1 MTPAPSSSRN
11 RRSATLSNIPLPIG
25 PLPPPPQHGLS
36 QHSPHSSFSSHSGPL
51 SVTIPGHQPS
61 VYPGGS
67 SPYGPPRA
75 SFSSSRASPSP
86 VTQTRSGREREQEA
100 RSDNAWRSI
109 FDAALVKAQQAVQ
122 LDELQETALAAN
134 LYAQAA
140 NDLGRVIPMCSSEK
154 KKQSMLAIQ
163 AIYLDRVSQLKES
176 TAKASSKS
184 DSAATGESH
193 DGANNYRYSVASNQ
207 GMAYGDETQQQY
219 QPQQFQ
225 TQSHMQQQLYQP
237 HPAQQLQQQYQTP
250 APIPVQHLPHQLH
263 HIQHTQQQPLVL
275 QQQQP
280 IQQQTP
286 QEQQGKGF
294 RFFGKK
300 RSKTQPSA
308 THPPE
313 FNQTWH
319 TQDPSNSTGYSQY
332 GEHVGSENDGYSVP
346 YMAPP
351 RAPSPPPV
359 VVSPIFMTQPPNSTH
374 ESGQSEEQKTN
385 KSSKWRPFGKKK
397 SKSFSNNETSTAY
410 NPQQEIIQTPPMPTP
425 AISTPVFSPTLEPV
439 AAPHLVDPTDYSD
452 AYSHQKQSDWYVANT
467 QEEYGYNEFEF
478 ENQNRYYDDGDEEV
492 DPYYIADTKG
502 RAQAFE
508 GENAGS
514 KDTQPKELEEK
525 DTSLV
530 RKPLNHSASSYS
542 QEQSFTPNYMY
553 AQNDSATSPTA
564 QADQHL
570 QSGPMLDEHAYTQ
583 AYMVDESDGN
593 ITEDLA
599 QQHYLKY
606 QEQQYYQQHQ
616 QDQQHQ
622 QYFGDDDAIVP
633 DVRGVDEAPALATP
647 ESAAGPESDL
657 TAHPENKDETALEK
671 SKSKRT
677 WFGKKKKDKAKE
689 PERFDDVAKLMDE
702 ALFGSGSAIKAQKD
716 KQKGKEREKENG
728 EEYEREEEM
737 KKMMM
742 EMEMEENVPSSAQP
756 DNQQSQDIESPL
768 QAHADIS
775 DKPAVEVAVEGAT
788 EAAPIDVTP
797 DAAEDYFT
805 TTKETSSEHDGRV
818 DTFLAPVPESSELV
832 TSESG
837 ITTTTGQDAKSI
849 VSDTPKR
856 SKTRHFGIFRS
867 KKNKDV
873 ETFQEGT
880 ALTPVATN
888 DDEKS
893 MHSSH
898 TRQSS
903 QSADRRATELAVAL
917 TVRPKEKETK
927 ARVSDEYVPYEYQE
941 ELEGPLMERVEV
953 PENREVIGFVMPI
966 EEAMDYTLEGNEEAA
981 LENWD
986 SWVSQLESFE
996 KVLSDKGMKKEKIKK
1011 VKKAKEPKDEALA
1024 PMGSIKANRSS
1035 IFGLGQ
1041 SDILRSR
1048 ASTTLDLNAHLQEGR
1063 PLSMSTTLLDDGS
1076 SSNPRLSFQ
1085 SSKSGGSEIPVQF
1098 ITTQQAKKRWWNPK
1112 RKETVSLYRVSN
1124 AFSMADLD
1132 QDRHLSTLLRSEDRI
1147 HSSDNLT
1154 LDTTIMSMPLTLTEP
1169 STPAPEFT
1177 KDAPA
1182 SMKSTLELDM
1192 MDDNKD
1198 DNKDK
1203 EKSAPK
1209 EDEEAESEVAIAP
1222 MPKTKAKAKSNKPK
1236 LLPISTPLSQ
1246 LLKIE
1251 NAEELWQY
1259 VQQAKT
1265 YATSRMN
1272 KGDKRSASIALKRAQ
1287 ALESRWQEV
1296 LLEMASSDE
1305 DTDGLL
1311 EDEDEEEESEEEV
1324 AVMPVKKEK
1333 AAPKE
1338 DVAPVVVTPTLTP
1351 IMNPLNTHNAI
1362 EDDDEEEDYV
1372 VHRRNTISR
1381 SNSTPDKY
1389 SKYKVN
1395 KPAPVV
1401 SATSS
1406 PSLAILTEEETN
1418 EKGELSVKNSA
1429 ATLAAADNHDDGRLG
1444 SDATL
1449 EQMTEST
1456 SVEHLKFYIQR
1467 MKTDTVAKARN
1478 GSKFAALEG
1487 MKNVKVLQQRL
1498 ADLQESN
1505 EEGEEDKEKTVQDTE
1520 IKEKDA

>member
-1 MTPAPSSSRN
+1 M
-11 RRSATLSNIPLPIG
+11 
-25 PLPPPPQHGLS
+25 
-36 QHSPHSSFSSHSGPL
+36 
-51 SVTIPGHQPS
+51 
-61 VYPGGS
+61 
-67 SPYGPPRA
+67 A
-75 SFSSSRASPSP
+75 S
-86 VTQTRSGREREQEA
+86 TRSGREREQEA
-100 RSDNAWRSI
+100 WSDNAWRSI

-122 LDELQETALAAN
+122 LDELQETTLAAN

-176 TAKASSKS
+176 TAKVSPHSN
-184 DSAATGESH
+184 SAATGESH
-193 DGANNYRYSVASNQ
+193 DSANNYRYSVAGNQ

-237 HPAQQLQQQYQTP
+237 HPAQQLQQQYQVP
-250 APIPVQHLPHQLH
+250 APIPAQHLPHQLH
-263 HIQHTQQQPLVL
+263 HIQHIQ

-280 IQQQTP
+280 VQQLTQQQAP

-294 RFFGKK
+294 RLFGKK

-313 FNQTWH
+313 FNQTLH
-319 TQDPSNSTGYSQY
+319 TQDHSSTGYSQY
-332 GEHVGSENDGYSVP
+332 GEYISSGNDGYSAP
-346 YMAPP
+346 YIAPP

-359 VVSPIFMTQPPNSTH
+359 VVSPIFMTHPPISAH
-374 ESGQSEEQKTN
+374 ESGQNEEQKN
-385 KSSKWRPFGKKK
+385 SKSSKWRPFGKKK

-410 NPQQEIIQTPPMPTP
+410 NPQQEIIQAPSIP
-425 AISTPVFSPTLEPV
+425 TPVFSPTLEPV
-439 AAPHLVDPTDYSD
+439 AAPHLVDPADHAD
-452 AYSHQKQSDWYVANT
+452 VYSHQKQSDWYVANT
-467 QEEYGYNEFEF
+467 QDEEYEYNEF
-478 ENQNRYYDDGDEEV
+478 ENQNHYYDDEDEEV

-508 GENAGS
+508 GENAGP
-514 KDTQPKELEEK
+514 KDTKSKGLEEE
-525 DTSLV
+525 DAPIV
-530 RKPLNHSASSYS
+530 RKPLKHSASSYS
-542 QEQSFTPNYMY
+542 QEQSFTPSYVY
-553 AQNDSATSPTA
+553 AQNDSATSPAA

-570 QSGPMLDEHAYTQ
+570 QSGLLLDEHAYTQ
-583 AYMVDESDGN
+583 AYMVDKADEN
-593 ITEDLA
+593 MTEDLA
-599 QQHYLKY
+599 QQRYLEY
-606 QEQQYYQQHQ
+606 QEQQQQQ
-616 QDQQHQ
+616 Q
-622 QYFGDDDAIVP
+622 QYLGDDDAVEP
-633 DVRGVDEAPALATP
+633 NMRGVDEAPTLAIP
-647 ESAAGPESDL
+647 ESAAGLESDL
-657 TAHPENKDETALEK
+657 AAHPENRDGTALEK

-677 WFGKKKKDKAKE
+677 WFGKKKKDKIKE
-689 PERFDDVAKLMDE
+689 PERFDDVARLMDE
-702 ALFGSGSAIKAQKD
+702 ALFGSGSVTKAQKD
-716 KQKGKEREKENG
+716 KQKGKEREKEN
-728 EEYEREEEM
+728 EEEH
-737 KKMMM
+737 KREK
-742 EMEMEENVPSSAQP
+742 EMEESVPSSVQP
-756 DNQQSQDIESPL
+756 DHQQLQDVESPL
-768 QAHADIS
+768 QVHAGIG
-775 DKPAVEVAVEGAT
+775 DKPAVEVNIEPTT
-788 EAAPIDVTP
+788 EAAPVDVIP
-797 DAAEDYFT
+797 EAVEDHFT
-805 TTKETSSEHDGRV
+805 TIKETSPEHDGRV
-818 DTFLAPVPESSELV
+818 DTFLSPVPESSELV
-832 TSESG
+832 TNESG
-837 ITTTTGQDAKSI
+837 ITTTTGQDAKSF

-856 SKTRHFGIFRS
+856 SKTRHFSIFRS
-867 KKNKDV
+867 KKNKDAEAV
-873 ETFQEGT
+873 HEGT
-880 ALTPVATN
+880 SLTPVVTN

-893 MHSSH
+893 MHSSY

-903 QSADRRATELAVAL
+903 QSADRRAMEMAVAL

-927 ARVSDEYVPYEYQE
+927 TRDSDEYVPYEYQE

-953 PENREVIGFVMPI
+953 PENREIIGFVMPV

-1011 VKKAKEPKDEALA
+1011 AKKSKEPKLPKDEVLG
-1024 PMGSIKANRSS
+1024 PMGSNKANRSS
-1035 IFGLGQ
+1035 IFGFGR
-1041 SDILRSR
+1041 SDTLRSR
-1048 ASTTLDLNAHLQEGR
+1048 TSTTLDLNAQLQEGR

-1085 SSKSGGSEIPVQF
+1085 SSKSGESEIPAQV
-1098 ITTQQAKKRWWNPK
+1098 ITAQQAKKRWWNPK

-1132 QDRHLSTLLRSEDRI
+1132 QDRHLSTLLRPEDRI

-1154 LDTTIMSMPLTLTEP
+1154 LDTKIMSMPLTLTEP

-1182 SMKSTLELDM
+1182 SMKSTLELDT

-1203 EKSAPK
+1203 EKSASK
-1209 EDEEAESEVAIAP
+1209 DGEETEVAIAP
-1222 MPKTKAKAKSNKPK
+1222 MSKAKAKSNKPK

-1246 LLKIE
+1246 LLKLE

-1287 ALESRWQEV
+1287 ALETRWQEV

-1305 DTDGLL
+1305 DTDELL

-1324 AVMPVKKEK
+1324 TVISVKKEK

-1338 DVAPVVVTPTLTP
+1338 DVASIATTPTPTPTPTP

-1372 VHRRNTISR
+1372 TQRRRNTISR

-1395 KPAPVV
+1395 KPAPAVNV
-1401 SATSS
+1401 AAS

-1418 EKGELSVKNSA
+1418 EKGELSVKSSA
-1429 ATLAAADNHDDGRLG
+1429 ATLAAADKHDDGRLG
-1444 SDATL
+1444 PDATL
-1449 EQMTEST
+1449 EQMMEST
-1456 SVEHLKFYIQR
+1456 NAEHLKFYIQR

-1498 ADLQESN
+1498 ADLQEEN
-1505 EEGEEDKEKTVQDTE
+1505 EKDEEEDKEKIVQEVE
-1520 IKEKDA
+1520 IKERDV